1 MHYSIQQEFARTRHA
16 DLLKEAEQARLA
28 AIARQD
34 GREPRFGR
42 LSGLLDRIQRQRIR
56 RPAPAV

>member
-28 AIARQD
+28 DLGILD
-34 GREPRFGR
+34 EPAA
-42 LSGLLDRIQRQRIR
+42 SLD
-56 RPAPAV
+56 PASEYEIFTR